1 MINLFIRQPFTEA
14 GDVQK
19 EITQEILDCICA
31 MQNNPYP
38 LSFLNGTEAQ
48 SASSFKDDFT
58 KKTGIEFSVR
68 AFRRYRLQL
77 LDQADA
83 FINIRTSLSE
93 SSTFELAYN
102 IFKGKNVPVFF
113 AVWNQ
118 SPIKTTLLQDLGD
131 LCDIRYYNFDKQ
143 SDLEI
148 PIKEFLKYVHDN
160 ITVSHNANSG

>member
-14 GDVQK
+14 GDIQK
-19 EITQEILDCICA
+19 NITQEVLDGICA
-31 MQNNPYP
+31 MQNNPYT

-48 SASSFKDDFT
+48 NASSFKDDFT
-58 KKTGIEFSVR
+58 KKTGIECTVR
-68 AFRRYRLQL
+68 AFRKYRLQL
-77 LDQADA
+77 LDKADA

-102 IFKGKNVPVFF
+102 IFKGKNAPVFF

-131 LCDIRYYNFDKQ
+131 LCDIRYHNFDKA
-143 SDLEI
+143 SDLEE
-148 PIKEFLKYVHDN
+148 PIKEFLKYIHDD
-160 ITVSHNANSG
+160 ITVPYNVNSG